1 MYEEEKKGS
10 GAFIKDL
17 IIKLLYMLLFLFLF
31 MWLYP
36 APKVDLSDVKV
47 KVDKSELEPLFAGI
61 FNDNITSMK
70 NAARAYF
77 TTDRLPSTNGG
88 TVKMTLQD
96 MLNKKMLVPFV
107 DSNGKSCDAN
117 ASYVEVT
124 RNSTYDYNLKVYLSC
139 SDKQDYII
147 ETIGC
152 TSICPGCVNA
162 PVAASTSTVSKSS
175 GYGGGTTT
183 TTTIVRPSTT
193 TQTVTPTPSTPN
205 PPSEQKEN
213 ITVYFD
219 AKGGSSV
226 NSQTI
231 PKGNKIYNPTTNRD
245 GYKFLC
251 WSKSNNDTSCTNTHD
266 FNSPVYSSMT
276 LYAQWVAE
284 NKVVYEYV
292 KDTSVWN
299 TDNTWVTTKKTTSS
313 TVKLVDT
320 RTRTEDSRVKKTYTY
335 RTVSW
340 IFGQDSGESYSL
352 YLNNIPSD
360 ASDVKITSQ
369 SKFSSTS
376 ELKAY
381 ANNRYTCV
389 IEMVGYGCP
398 QRGASADIQNED
410 LYYTQVAN
418 FSYSSLSIQKMNGKW
433 TVPVSYRNNNIRSG
447 DWSQYIA
454 PIKFT
459 VQWYEGNTKNITEY
473 KYSYKTTTQ
482 DYKYSTNKNDTSLLN
497 AGYRLTGKTM

>member
-61 FNDNITSMK
+61 FNDNITAMK
-70 NAARAYF
+70 DAARAYF
-77 TTDRLPSTNGG
+77 TVDRLPSTNGG
-88 TVKMTLQD
+88 TAKMTLQE

-107 DSNGKSCDAN
+107 DSNGKTCDTS

-162 PVAASTSTVSKSS
+162 PVAASTTTTKTS
-175 GYGGGTTT
+175 GYGGG

-193 TQTVTPTPSTPN
+193 PTIVIPSDNNNNNSNDNNNNNNNDNETPT
-205 PPSEQKEN
+205 QK
-213 ITVYFD
+213 
-219 AKGGSSV
+219 
-226 NSQTI
+226 
-231 PKGNKIYNPTTNRD
+231 
-245 GYKFLC
+245 L
-251 WSKSNNDTSCTNTHD
+251 
-266 FNSPVYSSMT
+266 
-276 LYAQWVAE
+276 
-284 NKVVYEYV
+284 YEYV
-292 KDTSVWN
+292 KDVEEWN
-299 TDNTWVTTKKTTSS
+299 TNNTWTTTKKSNSS

-320 RTRTEDSRVKKTYTY
+320 RTRTEEESVRKTYTY

-360 ASDVKITSQ
+360 ARNVTVTSQ
-369 SKFSSTS
+369 SKFSSNS
-376 ELKAY
+376 ELRNY
-381 ANNRYTCV
+381 ANNRYSCV
-389 IEMVGYGCP
+389 IQMVGSGCP
-398 QRGASADIQNED
+398 YRGAPDDIQNED
-410 LYYTQVAN
+410 LYYTDVAS
-418 FSYSSLSIQKMNGKW
+418 FSYNTLRVRKQGNRW
-433 TVPVSYRNNNIRSG
+433 TVAINYRNNRVIDG
-447 DWSQYIA
+447 DWAQYLA

-459 VQWYEGNTKNITEY
+459 VQWYEGDTVKVKEY
-473 KYSYKTTTQ
+473 KYAYKSTHK
-482 DYKYSTNKNDTSLLN
+482 DYKYSTNNNDTSLLN
-497 AGYRLTGKTM
+497 NGYKLTGVVK